1 MKFLILCFTK
11 FSSNFAK
18 FKIRNFTKFLQNYE
32 NKNFATTLCR
42 SAVRGGEY
50 SPGASSALTK
60 IVLYSSSVYT
70 VFHSVFYNSVEKTIA
85 VTELWSSTLNY
96 LSTGD
101 RWSINDNLINP
112 YFLYTL
118 LETKRDLFV

>member
-1 MKFLILCFTK
+1 M
-11 FSSNFAK
+11 
-18 FKIRNFTKFLQNYE
+18 
-32 NKNFATTLCR
+32 
-42 SAVRGGEY
+42 RGGEY
-50 SPGASSALTK
+50 SPGASSVLTK